1 MTERD
6 QSIESNFVVNT
17 VVTANR
23 KRRVALF
30 LVTSV
35 AVRTPQCQSESG
47 WGVEQK
53 SEGEEDPE
61 RSSELAGIPP
71 N

>member
-1 MTERD
+1 MTKRD
-6 QSIESNFVVNT
+6 QSIESNFVINT

-35 AVRTPQCQSESG
+35 TVRTPQCQSEPG
-47 WGVEQK
+47 WGVEKK
-53 SEGEEDPE
+53 SEGEEHP
-61 RSSELAGIPP
+61 RGTA

>member
-1 MTERD
+1 MTKRD

-35 AVRTPQCQSESG
+35 TVRTPQCQSESG

-53 SEGEEDPE
+53 SEGEEHP
-61 RSSELAGIPP
+61 RGTA